1 MRRFSLTITVLFLLF
16 SFNIAFAQEGYT
28 EDSPE
33 VPNEKVKIRSGDE
46 SPFPSINEFA
56 AEQTYVKPTFEVTG
70 VETSLG
76 HETRPAFHVIIPNT
90 ETDDVAKAWEK
101 FMKGYGAKIDE
112 KEAVMEAN
120 GAKIKGISA
129 KSMNVYA
136 KFQQKVEGS
145 ALVAMFETGKDEF
158 IGDDRQLNTGVELLM
173 SNFATSFAKEDAQVR
188 LKNVEKALKDL
199 ENLMDKLKRQN
210 ENYRKNIVKSKGGI
224 AEAKGTIDMAKQQ
237 KELTQ
242 SSIEAQEES
251 EAYLEDDIAAKE
263 LKKKA
268 KELKKLDRTKDRS
281 IKNIDK
287 KEQAI
292 IENEENIAE
301 NEKQQKMVTEAI
313 INQRQEVQNAQRYL
327 KLFE

>member
-1 MRRFSLTITVLFLLF
+1 MRRFFLAITVLFLI
-16 SFNIAFAQEGYT
+16 FNFNNTFAQEEGYT
-28 EDSPE
+28 DDSPE
-33 VPNEKVKIRSGDE
+33 VPKKIKTPSSDE

-56 AEQTYVKPTFEVTG
+56 AEQTYVKPTFEVVG

-76 HETRPAFHVIIPNT
+76 HDTRPAFQVIIPNT

-101 FMKGYGAKIDE
+101 LMKGYGAKTDE
-112 KEAVMEAN
+112 KEAVIEAN
-120 GAKIKGISA
+120 GVRIKDISS
-129 KSMNVYA
+129 KSINVYA

-145 ALVAMFETGKDEF
+145 GLVAIFETGKEEY
-158 IGDDRQLNTGVELLM
+158 IGDDRQLSTGVELLM

-188 LKNVEKALKDL
+188 LKNVEKELKDL
-199 ENLMDKLKRQN
+199 ENLLNKLKRQN
-210 ENYRKNIVKSKGGI
+210 ETYHKNIVKSKGDI
-224 AEAKGTIDMAKQQ
+224 AEAKGTIDMTKQQ

-251 EAYLEDDIAAKE
+251 EAYLEDEVAAKE

-268 KELKKLDRTKDRS
+268 KELKKLERTKDRS

-292 IENEENIAE
+292 IENEENIEE
-301 NEKQQKMVTEAI
+301 NERQQKMVEEAI
-313 INQRQEVQNAQRYL
+313 INQRQEVQNAQKYL
-327 KLFE
+327 NLFE

>member
-1 MRRFSLTITVLFLLF
+1 MRRFFLTITVSFLLF
-16 SFNIAFAQEGYT
+16 NFNTVFAQEGYT
-28 EDSPE
+28 DDSPE
-33 VPNEKVKIRSGDE
+33 VPNKKVKASSSDE

-56 AEQTYVKPTFEVTG
+56 AEQTYIKPTFEVTG

-101 FMKGYGAKIDE
+101 MMKGYGAKTDE
-112 KEAVMEAN
+112 KEAIIEAN
-120 GAKIKGISA
+120 GAKIKGISS
-129 KSMNVYA
+129 KPINVYA

-145 ALVAMFETGKDEF
+145 GLVAIFETGKEEF
-158 IGDDRQLNTGVELLM
+158 MGDDRQIAEGVEMLL

-188 LKNVEKALKDL
+188 LKNVEKELKDL
-199 ENLMDKLKRQN
+199 ENLLDKLKRQN
-210 ENYRKNIVKSKGGI
+210 EGYHKNIVKSKGGI
-224 AEAKGTIDMAKQQ
+224 AQAKGTIDMTKQQ

-251 EAYLEDDIAAKE
+251 EAYLEDDVAAKE
-263 LKKKA
+263 LKKKT
-268 KELKKLDRTKDRS
+268 KELKKLEKTKERS

-292 IENEENIAE
+292 IENEENIEE
-301 NEKQQKMVTEAI
+301 NEKQQKMITEAI
-313 INQRQEVQNAQRYL
+313 INQRQEVQNAQKYL
-327 KLFE
+327 NLFE